1 MQHCCRNAPE
11 LLDDPNEYYYAQQ
24 TGKLF
29 FYYNGTGKPKGEL
42 VATKLQTLIE
52 FKGSQAEPIVNVTLS
67 GLHFRDAAET
77 GMEPHGV
84 PSCGDWALQRMAAV
98 FVEGSERLTVDGCS
112 FLRMDGNAL
121 MLSKYNRHATISNSE
136 FAFIGE
142 HSSRSLANDSSRL
155 ARLRSH
161 TESLLRRRRQRDGSL
176 GLDRRAERERHARL
190 GRDGGGLPAPHDAG
204 AQRRARGR
212 SLREA
217 IVRPGHP
224 FVILLISSYLYLTE

>member
-1 MQHCCRNAPE
+1 MQRRCRNAPE
-11 LLDDPNEYYYAQQ
+11 LLDAPNEYYYAQQ
-24 TGKLF
+24 TGRLF

-84 PSCGDWALQRMAAV
+84 PSCGDWALQRTAAL

-142 HSSRSLANDSSRL
+142 HSIACERLLSSRQAAL
-155 ARLRSH
+155 SNR
-161 TESLLRRRRQRDGSL
+161 SLLRRRRQRDGSL

-204 AQRRARGR
+204 AQRRAGGR
-212 SLREA
+212 ALREA